1 MRTRP
6 RGSATLQDSSAVGY
20 SNTFE
25 AESPTQPYSNTFESE
40 SGAAGE
46 ASAALRRR
54 DGEAQNDIVEET
66 PGEVS
71 SSSSIA
77 QELGPAQAEEA
88 ASRTASAHTPTGGQ
102 APEATSA
109 ERADSQGHGVA
120 AGASG
125 GGQEDDDEAYSD
137 SFVGESA
144 SQSMLADAAREPRAL
159 ASPSSHKFSGEND
172 DLDKTGVYSDS
183 FVGIDSHEAGSV
195 LAQADAAAASGQVAP
210 EAESVGGDSVATDI
224 SGMES
229 DVQDE
234 RHVQAA
240 DCLQQHLRSA
250 MARRSMLAQLLA
262 RRNLQ
267 QQQQEEQLGAVEQA
281 EEKRQDLPAPTAASS
296 SPGSASGGAAHESIA
311 EDSME
316 FSDNSMLDKSA
327 TGRDGASDAASPSQ
341 GQHRQQASPGSS
353 AAVQESGPSVHAVEE
368 GIVPHMAVDVGP
380 GEDGCPPVSSPPLSP
395 SKAPA
400 PVLQL
405 QQRESEMAPSA
416 LAAHVD
422 VQREDDDPAA
432 AAQQMEDA
440 EAAAAQARESTAA
453 QMVLV
458 SDALLAEVLAEMM
471 ASMNSLTAPV
481 VASPDSPPLPSSPAA
496 VEASSRQAEL
506 AQATMTP
513 SPDKRPDSAPGSGHS
528 SQGTR
533 SLSPGA
539 LALMAPLESP
549 TSSPGQGIAAGR
561 DDGQAQGE
569 LRTQADEAMVSA
581 AELAMAASSK
591 SSSAAVSYAS
601 ILLQCLDAA
610 CYSEGLGDDV
620 FLDVARSKFSSM
632 PQDQHVFHKLI
643 FDVIKSE
650 MDRHARAASAR
661 RPIYEATPS
670 AYGSQVPMQMTVG
683 LRSQVDREV
692 LDVVQRL
699 AASGDFAGDEGAEGL
714 VPGAQLDLTAL
725 QALVDADLIRMEKE
739 WVQYEEE
746 EDVIKIAVAD
756 AILDDLLV
764 EVTTDLVASS

>member
-6 RGSATLQDSSAVGY
+6 RGSATLQDSSAAGY

-54 DGEAQNDIVEET
+54 DGEAQDDIVEET

-77 QELGPAQAEEA
+77 QELGPAQAEGV
-88 ASRTASAHTPTGGQ
+88 ASRSPSWAASAHTPTGGQ
-102 APEATSA
+102 APEATGA

-125 GGQEDDDEAYSD
+125 DGQQDDEEAYSD

-159 ASPSSHKFSGEND
+159 ASPSSHKASGEND
-172 DLDKTGVYSDS
+172 DLDKTGAYSDS
-183 FVGIDSHEAGSV
+183 FVGLDSHEAGSV
-195 LAQADAAAASGQVAP
+195 LGHADSAAASGQVAP
-210 EAESVGGDSVATDI
+210 EVGSVGGDSVATDI
-224 SGMES
+224 SGIES

-240 DCLQQHLRSA
+240 DCLQRHLRSA
-250 MARRSMLAQLLA
+250 MARRSMLAQLLTS
-262 RRNLQ
+262 RNLQ
-267 QQQQEEQLGAVEQA
+267 QQRQEEQLGTAEQA
-281 EEKRQDLPAPTAASS
+281 EEERQDLPAPTATSS

-311 EDSME
+311 EDSMQ
-316 FSDNSMLDKSA
+316 FSDSSMLDKSA
-327 TGRDGASDAASPSQ
+327 TGRDGSSDVASPSQ
-341 GQHRQQASPGSS
+341 GQHRHQACPSSS
-353 AAVQESGPSVHAVEE
+353 APVQENEPSVQAVEE
-368 GIVPHMAVDVGP
+368 GTVPHMAADVGP

-395 SKAPA
+395 SKALA
-400 PVLQL
+400 PLLQL
-405 QQRESEMAPSA
+405 QQKEREMSPSA
-416 LAAHVD
+416 LAGH
-422 VQREDDDPAA
+422 EPAV

-440 EAAAAQARESTAA
+440 EAAAAKERESTAA
-453 QMVLV
+453 RMVLV

-471 ASMNSLTAPV
+471 ASMSSLTAPV

-496 VEASSRQAEL
+496 VEASSHQAEL
-506 AQATMTP
+506 AQAAMTP
-513 SPDKRPDSAPGSGHS
+513 SPGKRQDSAPGSGHS
-528 SQGTR
+528 TQGTR

-539 LALMAPLESP
+539 LALMAPIESP
-549 TSSPGQGIAAGR
+549 TSSPGQVVAAGR
-561 DDGQAQGE
+561 DDRQAQGE
-569 LRTQADEAMVSA
+569 SRTQADEASVSA

-591 SSSAAVSYAS
+591 SSLAAVSYAS
-601 ILLQCLDAA
+601 ILLKCLDAA

-620 FLDVARSKFSSM
+620 FLDLARTKFSSM

-661 RPIYEATPS
+661 RPLYQGTPS
-670 AYGSQVPMQMTVG
+670 AYGSQVPMQITLG

-692 LDVVQRL
+692 LDAVQRL
-699 AASGDFAGDEGAEGL
+699 AASGDYEGDEGAEDL
-714 VPGAQLDLTAL
+714 VPGTQLDLSAL

-764 EVTTDLVASS
+764 EVTADLVASS